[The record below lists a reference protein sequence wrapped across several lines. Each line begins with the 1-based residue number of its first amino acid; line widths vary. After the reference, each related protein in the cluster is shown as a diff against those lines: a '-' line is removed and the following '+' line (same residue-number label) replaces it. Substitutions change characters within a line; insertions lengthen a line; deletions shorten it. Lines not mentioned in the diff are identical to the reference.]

1 MLLSST
7 HASAILGMVTPEFG
21 GRVITFFAT
30 TEVRREGSAFA
41 GCFAAAIRFYLTR
54 LLRVLVI
61 TLADIPCDANDGV
74 CVCDDFYI
82 LLTNFR
88 FASAFSSM

>member
-1 MLLSST
+1 
-7 HASAILGMVTPEFG
+7 MVTPEFG

-30 TEVRREGSAFA
+30 TEVRRGGSALA

-61 TLADIPCDANDGV
+61 TLADIPCVASDGV
-74 CVCDDFYI
+74 CVITFYI
-82 LLTNFR
+82 LSISLL
-88 FASAFSSM
+88 FASSFSSIYF